1 MANKEKPVTKAKP
14 KTKTGVKEK
23 PKTKAKP
30 NTDSEVK
37 ETPEVK
43 RVIKRRRRKKGK
55 GKQYFTQDTEN
66 SIVEYNGST
75 DTRIR
80 NNIYNDGI
88 RYAFEKLAEN
98 ILNTFK
104 FSYFQCSHEEVQQE
118 VVSNLVS
125 NIHKY
130 KQENGKAFSYFSI
143 IAKNF
148 LILYNNGNYKKF
160 KRHVSTDDDAVIYER
175 KELTVNPKNEIKRK
189 EVSEFINLMIDYY
202 DVNLEKMFKKPQ
214 ELKIAAAVIEIFRR
228 CDSIENFNKKAIYLY
243 IREMT
248 DCKTQNITKVVNKMR
263 DVQRS
268 ITKAYIENGYID
280 NN

>member
-1 MANKEKPVTKAKP
+1 MANKQKQTETKPTETKPAEVT
-14 KTKTGVKEK
+14 
-23 PKTKAKP
+23 
-30 NTDSEVK
+30 
-37 ETPEVK
+37 EVK

-55 GKQYFTQDTEN
+55 GKQYFTQETEDA
-66 SIVEYNGST
+66 IVEYNGSE
-75 DTRIR
+75 DVKIR
-80 NNIYNDGI
+80 NDIYNERI
-88 RYAFEKLAEN
+88 RYAFDKLAEN

-118 VVSNLVS
+118 VVSNLVG

-130 KQENGKAFSYFSI
+130 KQQNGKAFSYFSI

-160 KRHVSTDDDAVIYER
+160 KRHMSVDDDEIVYER
-175 KELTVNPKNEIKRK
+175 KELTVNPKNEVKRK
-189 EVSEFINLMIDYY
+189 EINEFIKLMIDYY
-202 DVNLEKMFKKPQ
+202 DINLEKMFKKPQ
-214 ELKIAAAVIEIFRR
+214 ELKIAAAVVEIFRR

-263 DVQRS
+263 DVQRT
-268 ITKAYIENGYID
+268 ITKSYFKNGYID
-280 NN
+280 KN

>member
-1 MANKEKPVTKAKP
+1 MANKQKPT
-14 KTKTGVKEK
+14 KTKPT
-23 PKTKAKP
+23 
-30 NTDSEVK
+30 EVK
-37 ETPEVK
+37 EVK

-55 GKQYFTQDTEN
+55 GKQYFTQETEDA
-66 SIVEYNGST
+66 IVEYNGSE
-75 DTRIR
+75 DVKIR
-80 NNIYNDGI
+80 NDIYNERI
-88 RYAFEKLAEN
+88 RYAFDKLAEN

-130 KQENGKAFSYFSI
+130 KQQNGKAFSYFSI

-160 KRHVSTDDDAVIYER
+160 KRHMSVDDDEIVYEK
-175 KELTVNPKNEIKRK
+175 KELTVNPKELVKRK
-189 EVSEFINLMIDYY
+189 EINEFINLMIDYY
-202 DVNLEKMFKKPQ
+202 DTNLEKMFKKPQ

-263 DVQRS
+263 DVQS
-268 ITKAYIENGYID
+268 NITKSYIENGYID
-280 NN
+280 KN

>member
-1 MANKEKPVTKAKP
+1 MKAKAKTEAKKKTPVKKKTP
-14 KTKTGVKEK
+14 KATKQK
-23 PKTKAKP
+23 PT
-30 NTDSEVK
+30 
-37 ETPEVK
+37 ETEQPPPK
-43 RVIKRRRRKKGK
+43 KRRRRRSKTKKK
-55 GKQYFTQDTEN
+55 MYFTQETEDAIVLYN
-66 SIVEYNGST
+66 STEDNVV
-75 DTRIR
+75 R
-80 NNIYNDGI
+80 NRIYNESISYPFD
-88 RYAFEKLAEN
+88 KLAEN

-104 FSYFQCSHEEVQQE
+104 FSYFQCSHEDVQRE
-118 VVSNLVS
+118 TVSNLVS

-175 KELTVNPKNEIKRK
+175 KELTINPKNEIKRK

-263 DVQRS
+263 DVQTS
-268 ITKAYIENGYID
+268 ITKSYIENGYID

>member
-14 KTKTGVKEK
+14 KTKTVVKEK

-75 DTRIR
+75 DARIR